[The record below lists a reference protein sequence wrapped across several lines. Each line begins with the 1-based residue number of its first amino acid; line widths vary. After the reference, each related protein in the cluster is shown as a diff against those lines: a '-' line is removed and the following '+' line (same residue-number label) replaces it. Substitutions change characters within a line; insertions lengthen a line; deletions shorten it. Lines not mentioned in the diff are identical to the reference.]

1 MTLSCIIHLETS
13 RKKHKICAVYWI
25 LGNLP
30 TGCSLFLSSIHLAL
44 LCKSD
49 DVKAYGYRKI
59 FEPLVNNLITLEQQ
73 GVFVSHLKTFIRG
86 TVQYVVVD
94 SLGAHALAGFVE
106 NFSGEYFWRFCT
118 ATCTDIQSKVVRDG
132 AFPLRSKEQHD
143 VHVADACKK
152 GEACCG
158 VKHACPLSENLSY
171 FKVTAG
177 FPPDVAHDL
186 LEGILPVELA
196 GCFEIFT
203 KKKYFTF
210 DQLNKLIQEFPFKW
224 GDKTNRPHVLPL
236 NCWGK
241 CT

>member
-1 MTLSCIIHLETS
+1 MS

-30 TGCSLFLSSIHLAL
+30 TGCSLLLSSIHLAL

-143 VHVADACKK
+143 VADACKK

-158 VKHACPLSENLSY
+158 VKNACPLSENLSY